1 MNNFAISSGGIGEA
15 LTRSASALAAANN
28 TLDESIA
35 LIVGANTVVQN
46 PESVG
51 TAFKTLSMRIR
62 GAKTELEEAGLD
74 TDGMA
79 SSVSKLRDEIKSLS
93 GVDIMADDDT
103 FKSTIQILRE
113 LSGVWED
120 LTDVTRANITELIA
134 GKRQAN
140 VINSIFSNWDTVEKS
155 LATSLNSSGSAMQ
168 EHSKYLDSV
177 KAKTDQLKAS
187 WQALSKDFIGSD
199 LVKSGID
206 ILTGFAKSI
215 DVVVNALGGLG
226 TAGAIVSIVSVVKM
240 IKNLQAGFATLNWN
254 SGLITLQANIAG
266 FAALA
271 SAYML
276 VTNAIKKHREEQR
289 QDWRESVEKGKTAA
303 EELENVE
310 SLRNTYES
318 AKTAY
323 EHGVGSKTDYDN
335 ATKNLLDAL
344 GVEETQIDNLIA
356 KHGSLTKV
364 IEEETKA
371 KQESTKDALA
381 DALTSAQ
388 ELVNDDNGT
397 LSNWTIFGS
406 SLKDIV
412 SSYNLDLSNNAK
424 EAYRQLENYRQ
435 SLIDAYGE
443 DVYDRD
449 DYKAINAAINER
461 KENIDALANAEE
473 KYFDFLASTEL
484 TEFQDLYGDVNS
496 AEQFEK
502 LLSNLESVLDASSL
516 FEKSGRDAREYALEY
531 LSGIDKFAEQY
542 TLFLERQAAHA
553 LGAWRKITGDKSGSP
568 WDIAESVARGEIT
581 TSDYANQVLGW
592 IDNELND
599 DDKRIVYQ
607 IAIDTP
613 DSALWDLDQ
622 WKQQLSAVKGETD
635 SATDSLNGFYDLMKD
650 DSDEG
655 FTKRIEAIQERISKL
670 QEIRGNLA
678 NYSTNEAKYSL
689 ITEFPEL
696 AGSINNINDLD
707 DAINRLIDDS
717 YRDIN
722 TAFSDAI
729 EGLGGKATESGN
741 ALNNLRDMF
750 IDMRRTYD
758 VKDFET
764 YQEQYSSALSAVN
777 KGFSAGGMAPS
788 DVRNIVNM
796 YGKLKGF
803 DYRTLFENT
812 AQGIQVNANA
822 MRLLN
827 REYTAQQKQNFQD
840 YLQKLTRQYKAYQE
854 QLEIT
859 TDAQERDNIQSR
871 LAWLESEY
879 NDVQLTAAAYEG
891 LTSAYNEWQNAQ
903 KQTDSRNAWEQA
915 GKGLEGV
922 QELISQGWV
931 NDAEVIAYANRY
943 LEIGEKITSWQEMS
957 DEMWANMVNT
967 TKRYYT
973 ENASGLETFLN
984 DIMAVQGEMGWVTQL
999 ADGTYDVNVEIG
1011 DMVDIASELTNGL
1024 DGIQLSS
1031 ENVLEMFNALKEAG
1045 FIELPDD
1052 WDKPIQDA
1060 AKETELLIDDIE
1072 EVKEKSRQRAELNL
1086 DSQKAWVNAEQVRKE
1101 LNDIINAAREDKKV
1115 KLNTSD
1121 AVTKLQELNEKL
1133 AKLQDKDIRV
1143 NVYTGTIYTKTGG
1156 YTGSVSAPGRNG
1168 PSRANGTAFAHGNW
1182 GTRSS
1187 GVALT
1192 GELGQELVVRDGAYF
1207 TVGDNGAEF
1216 FNYKPGDIVFNARQT
1231 EEILKYG
1238 GTKGRGIALAE
1249 GTAFASGATGSV
1261 KFSSITSSSKKKNSS
1276 SSASSNRNSSS
1287 NSSSSSEAE
1296 EFEETLDWIEV
1307 KIDRVERAINE
1318 LDTLA
1323 QSVYKSWTS
1332 RNRNL
1337 SSEISEV
1344 VNEISIAQA
1353 GYNRYIQEANSVGL
1367 SESWAQKVRD
1377 GLIDIDTIT
1386 DEDLADKIK
1395 SYEEWY
1401 NKAIELRDKIIELR
1415 ETEASLYKQRFDN
1428 VITEYEGYLG
1438 VIEHERSMLEESISQ
1453 TEARGYIVSERYY
1466 EALQETEEKNIKKL
1480 EAEKTALLAELQ
1492 NGVSSGTIVKESEA
1506 WYEMISD
1513 IDGVTES
1520 IAQANTQLIE
1530 YSNNIRDIKWEVF
1543 DLIQDRISKVAD
1555 EADFLIKLIDEHLY
1569 SDVGQLTDKGMT
1581 VMGMHGQNYNVYM
1594 AQSARYADEILKLNK
1609 QIAEDPY
1616 NQDLIKRREELL
1628 DLQRDSILA
1637 AEGEKDAIKDMV
1649 EEGINLELE
1658 SMKKL
1663 IDTYTEALDSQKDL
1677 YDYQKKTA
1685 KQTKEIASLQKQLA
1699 AYQGDDSEENR
1710 ARVQKIQTQ
1719 LAEAQEELQES
1730 QYDKM
1735 VDDQKT
1741 MLDEFYDEYS
1751 ALLNSRLDDVDTLV
1765 QEMIVVLN
1773 DNAVAISDTLVAET
1787 QNVGYT
1793 ITEEMR
1799 SIWDKNAV
1807 DTANALQFVTDG
1819 ILDNTTTV
1827 NTTLNTINAN
1837 IASMISILNARAKT
1851 DVKAAQTSTAAK
1863 STQANAKPSAS
1874 ASSSSKSSTTSKAS
1888 TSSSSSSGGKRTDA
1902 ENYGVALAIWN
1913 GNYGWGNGLD
1923 RKKRLEAKGFN
1934 YATIQSIISKM
1945 DKDGYVHRGTWP
1957 GKYYG
1962 IKDLAPYHYN
1972 KFAIGAK
1979 RIYEDQLAWT
1989 QEYGKEY
1996 IISPTSGAVLTPL
2009 SKGDSVLNTNAS
2021 KNLWN
2026 MANTPGDFI
2035 KDVLGVDYN
2044 APNSSGGNGVYTQ
2057 NFESVVFTMPNV
2069 KNYDEMLRQMQRDRN
2084 FERLIKAMS
2093 IDIMDGK
2100 SSLNKTKA
2108 IK

>member
-199 LVKSGID
+199 LVKGGLD
-206 ILTGFAKSI
+206 FLTGFASKI
-215 DVVVNALGGLG
+215 DSVINALGGLG
-226 TAGAIVSIVSVVKM
+226 TLGAVVSLVAIIKM
-240 IKNLQAGFATLNWN
+240 IRSINTELTTMEMLKTKVFKWEFSTVGLQGAVAG
-254 SGLITLQANIAG
+254 I
-266 FAALA
+266 AALA
-271 SAYML
+271 AVYML

-289 QDWRESVEKGKTAA
+289 QDWKESVEKGKAAA
-303 EELENVE
+303 EERKNIDEL
-310 SLRNTYES
+310 YES
-318 AKTAY
+318 Y
-323 EHGVGSKTDYDN
+323 EAARSSYESGTGSKTEYDN
-335 ATKNLLDAL
+335 ATINLLESL
-344 GVEETQIDNLIA
+344 GIEEEKIDSLII
-356 KHGSLTKV
+356 KHGDLAKA
-364 IEEETKA
+364 IEEETRA
-371 KQESTKDALA
+371 KRESAKNDLR

-388 ELVNDDNGT
+388 DLADDDNNK
-397 LSNWTIFGS
+397 LSRLIKFNDGS
-406 SLKDIV
+406 FLA
-412 SSYNLDLSNNAK
+412 LDSDAK
-424 EAYRQLENYRQ
+424 KAFEQLEDYRDR
-435 SLIDAYGE
+435 LLDTYGDE
-443 DVYDRD
+443 ATERY
-449 DYKAINAAINER
+449 DYKKVNEEIQKR
-461 KENIDALANAEE
+461 KENIENLAEAQKN
-473 KYFDFLASTEL
+473 YFDLLSGENRADFVS
-484 TEFQDLYGDVNS
+484 EFGDVDS
-496 AEQFEK
+496 YREFK
-502 LLSNLESVLDASSL
+502 NLIDSISKSLDNNAL
-516 FEKSGRDAREYALEY
+516 FNKSGLNSKQFTLDY
-531 LSGIDKFAEQY
+531 LSGFKEYDEYYKKFLSENKTIPQLVADSFKEANARI
-542 TLFLERQAAHA
+542 EI
-553 LGAWRKITGDKSGSP
+553 GGGDFSK
-568 WDIAESVARGEIT
+568 EIL
-581 TSDYANQVLGW
+581 DW
-592 IDNELND
+592 IDNELSED
-599 DDKRIVYQ
+599 QRKIVFQ
-607 IAIDTP
+607 IALDTP
-613 DSALWDLDQ
+613 TSALWDLDQ
-622 WKQQLSAVKGETD
+622 WKQKIESVSSSVDVASE
-635 SATDSLNGFYDLMKD
+635 SLDGFYNLLR
-650 DSDEG
+650 DEEDG
-655 FTKRIEAIQERISKL
+655 NFTERIGKMQERISKL
-670 QEIRGNLA
+670 QEIRSSLGKYA
-678 NYSTNEAKYSL
+678 TNESKYSL

-696 AGSINNINDLD
+696 VGSIDNINELD
-707 DAINRLIDDS
+707 DALNRLINDS
-717 YRDIN
+717 YEGIN
-722 TAFSDAI
+722 SEFAQEI
-729 EGLGGKATESGN
+729 ENLGGVATASGD
-741 ALNNLRDMF
+741 ALYELQRTFSAVRDVVF
-750 IDMRRTYD
+750 ELGSFDTY
-758 VKDFET
+758 KT
-764 YQEQYSSALSAVN
+764 QYSNMQSAVSN
-777 KGFSAGGMAPS
+777 GYSSGGMS
-788 DVRNIVNM
+788 IEDVQNIVSM
-796 YGKLKGF
+796 YGQLDGYDPKL
-803 DYRTLFENT
+803 LFEKT
-812 AQGIQVNANA
+812 SQGIQLNANA
-822 MRLLN
+822 LRILNKEYENQQKSKYVDYLAYLN
-827 REYTAQQKQNFQD
+827 REYSELSGKLQMAHSAEEDSAWRTRLDAIQQEAD
-840 YLQKLTRQYKAYQE
+840 AVA
-854 QLEIT
+854 LE
-859 TDAQERDNIQSR
+859 
-871 LAWLESEY
+871 
-879 NDVQLTAAAYEG
+879 AAAYDG
-891 LTSAYNEWQNAQ
+891 LTSSFKAWQDAQ
-903 KQTDSRNAWEQA
+903 KQTDPRNSWEQV
-915 GKGLEGV
+915 GKGVEGV
-922 QELISQGWV
+922 QEIIDAGFV
-931 NDAEVIAYANRY
+931 NDSEVIAYINHF
-943 LEIGEKITSWQEMS
+943 LSSSEQVTE
-957 DEMWANMVNT
+957 WAQLNADTWSNVTNT
-967 TKRYYT
+967 ISRYYDGT
-973 ENASGLETFLN
+973 AASLETFLQ
-984 DIMAVQGEMGWVTQL
+984 DAMEAQGAMDWITQDENGKYTIDLDVGDAEEL
-999 ADGTYDVNVEIG
+999 AKSMTEN
-1011 DMVDIASELTNGL
+1011 L
-1024 DGIQLSS
+1024 DGIQLSG
-1031 ENVLEMFNALKEAG
+1031 ENVVEMLKALQDVG
-1045 FIELPDD
+1045 IVHIESDLDE
-1052 WDKPIQDA
+1052 PIKDTNQIV
-1060 AKETELLIDDIE
+1060 ENIE
-1072 EVKEKSRQRAELNL
+1072 EAQKRSREHAELNL
-1086 DSQKAWVNAEQVRKE
+1086 DSQKAWVSTDKLRKLLSEVIRDAKSPKE
-1101 LNDIINAAREDKKV
+1101 LKF
-1115 KLNTSD
+1115 NTGD
-1121 AVTKLQELNEKL
+1121 AITKLQELNEKL

-1216 FNYKPGDIVFNARQT
+1216 FKYKPGDIVFNARQT
-1231 EEILKYG
+1231 EEIFKYG
-1238 GTKGRGIALAE
+1238 GTRGRGTALAE
-1249 GTAFASGATGSV
+1249 GTAFLRGNGATGSV
-1261 KFSSITSSSKKKNSS
+1261 QFPTVNNSSKKKKSS

-1555 EADFLIKLIDEHLY
+1555 EADFLINLIDEHLY
-1569 SDVGQLTDKGMT
+1569 SDVGQLTDRGMT

-1773 DNAVAISDTLVAET
+1773 DNAVAISDTLTAET

-1793 ITEEMR
+1793 LTEEMR

-1827 NTTLNTINAN
+1827 NTTLNTINTN
-1837 IASMISILNARAKT
+1837 IANMISILNARAKT

-1874 ASSSSKSSTTSKAS
+1874 SSSKSSTTSKAS
-1888 TSSSSSSGGKRTDA
+1888 TSSSSSSGSKRTDA

-1962 IKDLAPYHYN
+1962 IRDLAPYHYN

-2009 SKGDSVLNTNAS
+2009 SKGDSVLNANAS